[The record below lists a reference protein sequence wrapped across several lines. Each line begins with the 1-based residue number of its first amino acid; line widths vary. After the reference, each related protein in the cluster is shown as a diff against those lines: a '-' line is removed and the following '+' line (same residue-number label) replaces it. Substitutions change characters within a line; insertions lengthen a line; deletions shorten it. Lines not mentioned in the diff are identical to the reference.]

1 MLNDDLTNPA
11 QDDSSW
17 ISKVQPG
24 PRLLLGAGGAMITSF
39 LDQPLPLGIVAVM
52 TLAILTIRRVPLSW
66 IWGRLLNLSWL
77 LFAFALPLLWLGP
90 GEGTWP
96 LAMHPAGA
104 HLGLVIMLKAVAVL
118 TWSWV
123 WLLGIDSVA
132 WRQGARMVRLPDK
145 MAEIGWLMGTFLP
158 MLRAEIRQMRL
169 ALRLRGGKVTATLQ
183 GYHLISLLLGM
194 SLWRSSLRAERIGVA
209 LRLRTAGPGSPPL
222 PWTLGQGLVLAAG
235 LFPLAALLTWQRL
248 CP

>member
-24 PRLLLGAGGAMITSF
+24 PRLLLGAGGAMMTSF

-132 WRQGARMVRLPDK
+132 WR
-145 MAEIGWLMGTFLP
+145 EIFFLTHI
-158 MLRAEIRQMRL
+158 LNRAGKLTEIPFLFEFRCNR
-169 ALRLRGGKVTATLQ
+169 
-183 GYHLISLLLGM
+183 
-194 SLWRSSLRAERIGVA
+194 RIE
-209 LRLRTAGPGSPPL
+209 LNIR
-222 PWTLGQGLVLAAG
+222 
-235 LFPLAALLTWQRL
+235 
-248 CP
+248 

>member
-1 MLNDDLTNPA
+1 
-11 QDDSSW
+11 
-17 ISKVQPG
+17 
-24 PRLLLGAGGAMITSF
+24 
-39 LDQPLPLGIVAVM
+39 
-52 TLAILTIRRVPLSW
+52 
-66 IWGRLLNLSWL
+66 
-77 LFAFALPLLWLGP
+77 
-90 GEGTWP
+90 
-96 LAMHPAGA
+96 
-104 HLGLVIMLKAVAVL
+104 MLKAVAVL